1 MENFNLSVSEKTA
14 LNKNITKNYF
24 FTFIQSVD
32 LTRGIWM
39 IYLASKGMSL
49 TQLGI
54 LETIFHIT
62 SLTMEVPTGAVA
74 DLYGRRV
81 SRIVGRICSVISVML
96 LLFSHSF
103 VGYAISFIITA
114 LSYNMESGA
123 GDALVYDSM
132 KAVGRENE
140 YMKVGGNKEMI
151 FQLANVVSFLAGGYL
166 ATKSYPLAFA
176 VTIVIGLF
184 TVIYAFGFKEP
195 PLAPKLLSDS
205 NQTNE
210 LNQTT
215 ESSETTES
223 NQITESHQKTELLE
237 NEDTKERYSMYK
249 QLTESLKILKG
260 HRRLMFLILFSQ
272 FLMSFT
278 TTVFFYL
285 QNYMKGDGY
294 SEFTIGSV
302 YAVTGVLGAILAP
315 QVFRIEA
322 VIKEKGIL
330 VAMPIIIALSTWG
343 IALAKYHFLF
353 YIPISLAEG
362 LIFVAQGDY
371 INKVIPSEKRATLLS
386 MASMVFSFFMITLF
400 PIVGILGDYM
410 TLKGAFMVMA
420 ILGTTLTF
428 INTVYQMWGKRVE

>member
-1 MENFNLSVSEKTA
+1 MENYNLSVSEKTA

-81 SRIVGRICSVISVML
+81 SRIVGRVCSVISVML

-103 VGYAISFIITA
+103 IGYAISFIITA

-132 KAVGRENE
+132 KAVGREEE

-195 PLAPKLLSDS
+195 PLAPKALS
-205 NQTNE
+205 
-210 LNQTT
+210 
-215 ESSETTES
+215 ESHQLTES
-223 NQITESHQKTELLE
+223 NHIIESIQKTEIPE
-237 NEDTKERYSMYK
+237 NEATKERYSMYK
-249 QLTESLKILKG
+249 QLTESFKILKG

-294 SEFTIGSV
+294 SEFAIGSV

-330 VAMPIIIALSTWG
+330 VAMPIVIALSTWG

-362 LIFVAQGDY
+362 LIFVALGDY

-400 PIVGILGDYM
+400 PIVGILGDYI
-410 TLKGAFMVMA
+410 TLKGAFLVMA

-428 INTVYQMWGKRVE
+428 INTVYQMRGKKTE

>member
-1 MENFNLSVSEKTA
+1 MENYNLSVSEKTA

-176 VTIVIGLF
+176 VTIAIGLF

-195 PLAPKLLSDS
+195 PLAPKSLSES
-205 NQTNE
+205 
-210 LNQTT
+210 NQTT
-215 ESSETTES
+215 ES
-223 NQITESHQKTELLE
+223 NQKTELLE

-249 QLTESLKILKG
+249 QLTESFKILKG

-294 SEFTIGSV
+294 SEFAIGSV
-302 YAVTGVLGAILAP
+302 YAVTGVLGAIMAP

-330 VAMPIIIALSTWG
+330 VSMPIVIALSTWG

-362 LIFVAQGDY
+362 LIFVALGDY

-400 PIVGILGDYM
+400 PIVGILGDYI
-410 TLKGAFMVMA
+410 TLKGAFLVMA

-428 INTVYQMWGKRVE
+428 INTVYQTRGKKAE

>member
-1 MENFNLSVSEKTA
+1 MENYNLSVSEKTA
-14 LNKNITKNYF
+14 LNNNITKNYF

-176 VTIVIGLF
+176 VTIAIGLF

-195 PLAPKLLSDS
+195 PLAPKSLSES
-205 NQTNE
+205 
-210 LNQTT
+210 NQTT
-215 ESSETTES
+215 ES
-223 NQITESHQKTELLE
+223 NQKTELLE

-249 QLTESLKILKG
+249 QLTESFKILKG

-294 SEFTIGSV
+294 SEFAIGSV
-302 YAVTGVLGAILAP
+302 YAVTGVLGAIMAP

-330 VAMPIIIALSTWG
+330 VAMPIVIALSTWG

-362 LIFVAQGDY
+362 LIFVALGDY

-400 PIVGILGDYM
+400 PIVGILGDYI
-410 TLKGAFMVMA
+410 TLKGAFLVMA

-428 INTVYQMWGKRVE
+428 INTVYQTRGKKAE

>member
-1 MENFNLSVSEKTA
+1 MENYNLSVSEKIA

-49 TQLGI
+49 TQLGL

-132 KAVGRENE
+132 KAVGREDE

-176 VTIVIGLF
+176 VTIAIGFF

-195 PLAPKLLSDS
+195 PLVPEPLSEPY
-205 NQTNE
+205 QTFE
-210 LNQTT
+210 LRQTI
-215 ESSETTES
+215 ESQ
-223 NQITESHQKTELLE
+223 QITEISE
-237 NEDTKERYSMYK
+237 NESTKERYSMYK
-249 QLTESLKILKG
+249 QLTESFKILKG

-294 SEFTIGSV
+294 SEFAIGSV
-302 YAVTGVLGAILAP
+302 YAVTGVLGALLAP

-322 VIKEKGIL
+322 IIKEKGIL
-330 VAMPIIIALSTWG
+330 IAMPIVIALSTWG

-362 LIFVAQGDY
+362 LIFVALGDY

-400 PIVGILGDYM
+400 PIIGILGDYI

-428 INTVYQMWGKRVE
+428 INTLYQVRGKRAE